1 MNEGVGSSTV
11 IVIIMVFIAVVSAYM
26 AYNVNYTKAF
36 RMKNKIISL
45 YEEYD
50 GECYNSTV
58 NGELKSC
65 QDKIRDYA
73 KQLGYSTATLDCD
86 TNILRPTH
94 DLMQNPTEYP
104 VGYCE
109 YKVKKIN
116 VHSSSDDP
124 DVIDE
129 GQDGFYYRIITRIDI
144 RIPIIQN
151 VLQLRILNITGDTK
165 QFSCVRKDGT
175 RRC

>member
-1 MNEGVGSSTV
+1 MNEGVGSTTV
-11 IVIIMVFIAVVSAYM
+11 IVIIMVFIAIVSAYM

-50 GECYNSTV
+50 GQCLNTTV
-58 NGELKSC
+58 NGETESC
-65 QDKIRDYA
+65 QEKIRAYA
-73 KQLGYSTATLDCD
+73 RQIGYTSATLNCD
-86 TNILRPTH
+86 TNPLRPTH
-94 DLMQNPTEYP
+94 DLMNSPRKYD

-109 YKVKKIN
+109 YKIRGVN
-116 VHSSSDDP
+116 ARDGDSTV
-124 DVIDE
+124 VDE
-129 GQDGFYYRIITRIDI
+129 GQSTYYYRILTRIDI

-165 QFSCVRKDGT
+165 LFSDN
-175 RRC
+175 